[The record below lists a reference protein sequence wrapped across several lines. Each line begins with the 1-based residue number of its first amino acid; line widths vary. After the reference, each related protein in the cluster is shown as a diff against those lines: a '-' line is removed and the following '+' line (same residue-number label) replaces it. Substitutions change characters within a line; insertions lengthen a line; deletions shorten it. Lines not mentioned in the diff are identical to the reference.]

1 MSPMSDVVP
10 HLSRRRV
17 LIGAAALA
25 AFGTA
30 SACGTK
36 GPPEIDRLVSQLDLA
51 RRDSLMASA
60 AAAAAGPFYAPLL
73 GVVADE
79 RKMHA
84 NALADELARAPG
96 TSVTPMSST
105 PTSST
110 PTSSAQPPPSRT
122 DVIAAVR
129 ESADSAS
136 KLAAELSGYR
146 AGLLGSIAASCTASA
161 TMSLV
166 LKEPVR

>member
-1 MSPMSDVVP
+1 MSPMSDAVP

-25 AFGTA
+25 ALGAA

-36 GPPEIDRLVSQLDLA
+36 GPQEVDQLVAQLDLA
-51 RRDSLMASA
+51 RRDSLMASTA
-60 AAAAAGPFYAPLL
+60 ASAAGPFYAPLL

-84 NALADELARAPG
+84 DALADEIARAPG

-105 PTSST
+105 PTSS
-110 PTSSAQPPPSRT
+110 AQPPASRT

-161 TMSLV
+161 TMSLA
-166 LKEPVR
+166 LKEPAR